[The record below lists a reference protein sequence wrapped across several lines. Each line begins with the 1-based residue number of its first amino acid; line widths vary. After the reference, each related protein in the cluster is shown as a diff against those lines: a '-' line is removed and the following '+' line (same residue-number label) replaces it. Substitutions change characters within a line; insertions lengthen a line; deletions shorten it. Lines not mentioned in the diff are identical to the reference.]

1 MKILIFAHQLEVGG
15 TQVCAI
21 QLAAA
26 LRDLHGHDVVLF
38 ATPGPAVK
46 LAEQNGLRYLPA
58 PDALVHPSP
67 ARMRALREA
76 VRREK
81 PDLIHVWDWFQCL
94 DAYYIEHLLM
104 RVPVLVTDMMMHLT
118 RVLPKALPTTFGTPE
133 LVDQA
138 RAAGRR
144 RAELLLPPVD
154 VQGDAPNAVDPQ
166 PFRDRYGINDSHIT
180 LVSVSR
186 LDHSMKA
193 ESLRRTVAA
202 VRTLGRELPL
212 RYVIVGDGQSRLE
225 LERLASETNTELGR
239 SAVVLTGELLD
250 PRPAYAAA
258 DIVVGMGSSALRG
271 MAFGKPVVIVGAL
284 GFSAPFNPRTQEFF
298 YYKGIYGRGEGGPSN
313 ERHVADLRGVA
324 EHRDQFQAMGEFS
337 RQWVVRHFALEKISA
352 QLEKFCCSAVA
363 GMSQF
368 HVAATDGL
376 RTAAVCLRERRVL
389 SYRFWQR
396 IRG

>member
-1 MKILIFAHQLEVGG
+1 MKILVFAHQLEVGG
-15 TQVCAI
+15 TQVSAI
-21 QLAAA
+21 QLMAA
-26 LRDLHGHDVVLF
+26 LRDIHGHDVVLF

-46 LAEQNGLRYLPA
+46 LAEQNGIRYLPA
-58 PDALVHPSP
+58 PDAFMHPSP

-81 PDLIHVWDWFQCL
+81 PDLIHIWDWWQCL

-104 RVPVLVTDMMMHLT
+104 RIPVLVTDMMMILT
-118 RVLPKALPTTFGTPE
+118 RVLPKALHTTFGTPE

-138 RAAGRR
+138 KAAGRR
-144 RAELLLPPVD
+144 RAQLLLPPVD
-154 VQGDAPNAVDPQ
+154 VQRDAPNAVDPQ
-166 PFRDRYGINDSHIT
+166 SFRDRYGINDKHIT
-180 LVSVSR
+180 LVTVSR
-186 LDHSMKA
+186 LDQCMKA

-212 RYVIVGDGQSRLE
+212 RYVIVGDGQIRPE
-225 LERLASETNTELGR
+225 LEHLAVETNNELGR

-258 DIVVGMGSSALRG
+258 DIVVGMGGSALRG
-271 MAFGKPVVIVGAL
+271 MAFGKPVVIVGKL
-284 GFSAPFNPRTQEFF
+284 GFSAPFDPQTQEFF
-298 YYKGIYGRGEGGPSN
+298 YYKGIFGWGEGGASN
-313 ERHVADLRGVA
+313 EKHVGDLRSVA
-324 EHRDQFQAMGEFS
+324 AQRDQFPAIGEFS
-337 RQWVVRHFALEKISA
+337 RQWVLRNFALEKVSA
-352 QLEKFCCSAVA
+352 QLEKYCCAAVA
-363 GMSQF
+363 EMSQF

-376 RTAAVCLRERRVL
+376 RTAAVCLRERRLL